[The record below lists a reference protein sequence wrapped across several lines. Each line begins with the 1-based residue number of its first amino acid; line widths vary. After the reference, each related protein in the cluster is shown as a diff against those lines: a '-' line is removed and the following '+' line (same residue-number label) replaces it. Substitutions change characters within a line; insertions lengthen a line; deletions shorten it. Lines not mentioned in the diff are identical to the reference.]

1 MYNHGAMPRTNHLD
15 QPLHE
20 SSAISIC
27 HESTTSF
34 ICRIYVIHISFIL
47 HPCSDDL
54 NSTLKWIHSSSFIL
68 LARRVG
74 NEEILSLSWKNHPIP
89 IHILSLVAPV
99 SHSEFVLTF
108 FLPGAWVV
116 LDGRRVLSLRA
127 PGRRAAS
134 PLSAGTSLDSSSRS
148 PGKGVEIGGLK
159 DRENEWRWWLVNVS
173 NG

>member
-1 MYNHGAMPRTNHLD
+1 MYNHGATPRTNHLD

-27 HESTTSF
+27 HESTTSC
-34 ICRIYVIHISFIL
+34 ICCINVIHISFIL
-47 HPCSDDL
+47 HPCPDDL

-68 LARRVG
+68 LVRLG
-74 NEEILSLSWKNHPIP
+74 NEEILSLSWKKPSHSHSHP
-89 IHILSLVAPV
+89 LVAAV

-127 PGRRAAS
+127 PARRAS
-134 PLSAGTSLDSSSRS
+134 PLSARTSLDSSSRS